1 MFLGKV
7 NGQRYGEPPPPK
19 CALHQHLAVF
29 GAWGQRPGNQVA
41 TFGIV
46 GEVLSY
52 SFVPLKQLILLLA
65 LLAPGLPAAAQSK
78 LQTQVSPVF
87 YFRQRVDVQPYAG
100 KAYRLS
106 ARMKVEAPAGDSADA
121 NVFAVVFDKKK
132 NYLAMSKA
140 GQMRARRRDGQWRT
154 FSLTGQLPKT
164 AAQLVL
170 NANVYLN
177 GTFGYDDFR
186 LEVASGKG
194 QWQPVPLPNGDFEA
208 ARADSA
214 NGFPNNWRPLFLNN
228 AYRYRTAAEASGNHY
243 LELVGQGA
251 VNYGRNAAA
260 GHTVALNGI
269 KLYYETYGQ
278 GEPLLLLHG
287 NGQSISAFS
296 GQIPELAKHYQVIAV
311 DTRAQGQSTN
321 GKQTLTYDLFADDM
335 SALLKALNIPAAHV
349 VGWSDGGNT
358 GLSLALHHPQQV
370 KKLVTMGANL
380 WADTLAVTP
389 ATLKEVHKGKT
400 MTTLLYPV
408 NKQARRVRP
417 LMVLLLD
424 YPRMQATDLAGI
436 AAPTLVLAGEKDLI
450 QPAHT
455 RLIASS
461 LPHGRAHIFPGLTH
475 YAPREDPAA
484 FNAAVLAFLAQP

>member
-1 MFLGKV
+1 MLLK
-7 NGQRYGEPPPPK
+7 
-19 CALHQHLAVF
+19 HLA
-29 GAWGQRPGNQVA
+29 
-41 TFGIV
+41 
-46 GEVLSY
+46 
-52 SFVPLKQLILLLA
+52 LLLA
-65 LLAPGLPAAAQSK
+65 LLAFGLPAAAQSK
-78 LQTQVSPVF
+78 LPTRVNTSF
-87 YFRQRVDVQPYAG
+87 YFRQLVDVQPYAG
-100 KAYRLS
+100 RPYRLS
-106 ARMKVEAPAGDSADA
+106 ARMKVDALAGDSADA
-121 NVFAVVFDKKK
+121 NVFVVLLDKNKK
-132 NYLAMSKA
+132 FLAASKL
-140 GQMRARRRDGQWRT
+140 GQMRAKRRDGQWRP
-154 FSLTGQLPKT
+154 FALTGQLPKT
-164 AAQLVL
+164 ATQLAL
-170 NANVYLN
+170 SAYTYLN
-177 GTFGYDDFR
+177 GTFGYDDFK
-186 LEVASGKG
+186 LEVEVAKG
-194 QWQPVPLPNGDFEA
+194 QWQPVPLANANFET
-208 ARADSA
+208 ARTDSA
-214 NGFPNNWRPLFLNN
+214 SGFPNGWRPLFLNA
-228 AYRYRTAAEASGNHY
+228 AYRFRTAQEASGNHY

-251 VNYGRNAAA
+251 VNYGHNAAA

-321 GKQTLTYDLFADDM
+321 GQQTLTYDLFAEDM
-335 SALLKALNIPAAHV
+335 SALLKALNIPAANV

-389 ATLKEVHKGKT
+389 ATLKEVRQGKLL
-400 MTTLLYPV
+400 TTALYPF
-408 NKQARRVRP
+408 NKQARKVRP

-424 YPRMQATDLAGI
+424 YPRMKATDLAGI
-436 AAPTLVLAGEKDLI
+436 QAPTLVLAGEKDVI

-461 LPHGRAHIFPGLTH
+461 LPHGQARIFPGLTH
-475 YAPREDPAA
+475 YAPHEDPAA

>member
-1 MFLGKV
+1 MPYFFYPLK
-7 NGQRYGEPPPPK
+7 
-19 CALHQHLAVF
+19 HLAF
-29 GAWGQRPGNQVA
+29 
-41 TFGIV
+41 
-46 GEVLSY
+46 
-52 SFVPLKQLILLLA
+52 LLA
-65 LLAPGLPAAAQSK
+65 LLALGRTAAAQSK
-78 LQTQVSPVF
+78 LPTQVSPSF
-87 YFRQRVDVQPYAG
+87 YFRQRVEVQPYAG
-100 KAYRLS
+100 RPYRLS
-106 ARMKVEAPAGDSADA
+106 ARMKVDAPAGDSADA
-121 NVFAVVFDKKK
+121 NVFVVFFDKNKK
-132 NYLAMSKA
+132 FLTASKPS
-140 GQMRARRRDGQWRT
+140 QMRAKRRDGQWRT
-154 FSLTGQLPKT
+154 FALAGQLPKT
-164 AAQLVL
+164 ATQLAL
-170 NANVYLN
+170 SGYTYLN
-177 GTFGYDDFR
+177 GTFGYDDFK
-186 LEVASGKG
+186 LEVEAAKG
-194 QWQPVPLPNGDFEA
+194 QWQPLPLLNGDFET

-214 NGFPNNWRPLFLNN
+214 SGFPNGWRPLFLNA
-228 AYRYRTAAEASGNHY
+228 AYRYRTAQEASGNHY

-251 VNYGRNAAA
+251 VNYGHNAAA

-321 GKQTLTYDLFADDM
+321 GKQTLTYDLFAEDM
-335 SALLKALNIPAAHV
+335 SALLKALNLPAAHV

-389 ATLKEVHKGKT
+389 ATLKEVRQGKLL
-400 MTTLLYPV
+400 TTALYPV
-408 NKQARRVRP
+408 NKQARKVRP

-424 YPRMQATDLAGI
+424 YPRMKATDLAGI
-436 AAPTLVLAGEKDLI
+436 TAPTLVLAGEKDVI

-475 YAPREDPAA
+475 YAPHEDPAA
-484 FNAAVLAFLAQP
+484 FNAAVLVFLAQP

>member
-1 MFLGKV
+1 MK
-7 NGQRYGEPPPPK
+7 
-19 CALHQHLAVF
+19 HLF
-29 GAWGQRPGNQVA
+29 
-41 TFGIV
+41 F
-46 GEVLSY
+46 
-52 SFVPLKQLILLLA
+52 LLA
-65 LLAPGLPAAAQSK
+65 LLAFGLPAAAQSK
-78 LQTQVSPVF
+78 LKTQVSPVF
-87 YFRQRVDVQPYAG
+87 YFRQRAEVQPYAG
-100 KAYRLS
+100 KPYRLS

-121 NVFAVVFDKKK
+121 NVFTVVFDKNKK
-132 NYLAMSKA
+132 YLAMSKP
-140 GQMRARRRDGQWRT
+140 GQMRAKRRDGQWRT
-154 FSLTGQLPKT
+154 FSLTGTLPKA
-164 AAQLVL
+164 AAQLVV

-177 GTFGYDDFR
+177 GTFGYDDFK
-186 LEVASGKG
+186 LEVAVSKG
-194 QWQPVPLPNGDFEA
+194 QWQPVPLLNGDFEA
-208 ARADSA
+208 TRADSA
-214 NGFPNNWRPLFLNN
+214 NGFPNGWRPLFLNN
-228 AYRYRTAAEASGNHY
+228 AYRYRVAQEPAGNHF
-243 LELVGQGA
+243 LEIMGQGV
-251 VNYGRNAAA
+251 VNYGHNAAA

-269 KLYYETYGQ
+269 KLYYETYGS

-287 NGQSISAFS
+287 NGQSISAFN

-335 SALLKALNIPAAHV
+335 SALLKALNIPAANV

-400 MTTLLYPV
+400 MTTLLYPI
-408 NKQARRVRP
+408 NKQARKVRP
-417 LMVLLLD
+417 LMTLLLD
-424 YPRMQATDLAGI
+424 YPRMKGADLAGI

-461 LPHGRAHIFPGLTH
+461 IAKGEVKILPGLTH
-475 YAPREDPAA
+475 YAPQENPAV
-484 FNAAVLAFLAQP
+484 FNATVLEFLGRP

>member
-1 MFLGKV
+1 M
-7 NGQRYGEPPPPK
+7 
-19 CALHQHLAVF
+19 
-29 GAWGQRPGNQVA
+29 
-41 TFGIV
+41 
-46 GEVLSY
+46 
-52 SFVPLKQLILLLA
+52 KQLFLLLA
-65 LLAPGLPAAAQSK
+65 LLALGRPAAAQSK
-78 LQTQVSPVF
+78 LPTQVSPAF
-87 YFRQRVDVQPYAG
+87 YFRQRVEVQPYAG
-100 KAYRLS
+100 RPYRLS
-106 ARMKVEAPAGDSADA
+106 VRLKVATPAGDSANA
-121 NVFAVVFDKKK
+121 NAFTVTFDKNKK
-132 NYLAMSKA
+132 FLKASKPGQLLAK
-140 GQMRARRRDGQWRT
+140 RRDGQWRT
-154 FSLTGQLPKT
+154 FALTGQLPKT
-164 AAQLVL
+164 AAQLTL

-177 GTFGYDDFR
+177 GTFGYDDFK
-186 LEVASGKG
+186 LEVETARG
-194 QWQPVPLPNGDFEA
+194 QWQPVPLRNGDFET

-214 NGFPNNWRPLFLNN
+214 SGFPNGWRPIALNP
-228 AYRYRTAAEASGNHY
+228 AYHYRTAQEASGNHY
-243 LELVGQGA
+243 LELVGQGV
-251 VNYGRNAAA
+251 VNYGHNAAA

-269 KLYYETYGQ
+269 RLYYETYGQ

-321 GKQTLTYDLFADDM
+321 GRQTLTYDLFADDM

-389 ATLKEVHKGKT
+389 ATLKEVRQGKLL
-400 MTTLLYPV
+400 TTALYPI
-408 NKQARRVRP
+408 NKQARKMRP

-424 YPRMQATDLAGI
+424 YPRMRATDLAGI
-436 AAPTLVLAGEKDLI
+436 TAPTLVLAGEKDVI

-461 LPHGRAHIFPGLTH
+461 LPHGQAHIFPGLTH

>member
-1 MFLGKV
+1 LK
-7 NGQRYGEPPPPK
+7 R
-19 CALHQHLAVF
+19 
-29 GAWGQRPGNQVA
+29 
-41 TFGIV
+41 
-46 GEVLSY
+46 LS
-52 SFVPLKQLILLLA
+52 ILLV
-65 LLAPGLPAAAQSK
+65 LLTFCLPAAAQSK
-78 LQTQVSPVF
+78 LKTQVSALF
-87 YFRQRVDVQPYAG
+87 YFRQRVDVQAYAG
-100 KAYRLS
+100 QPYRLS

-121 NVFAVVFDKKK
+121 SVFAVLFDKNKK
-132 NYLAMSKA
+132 YLSMSKP
-140 GQMRARRRDGQWRT
+140 GQMRAKRRDGQWRT
-154 FSLTGQLPKT
+154 FSLTGTLPKT
-164 AAQLVL
+164 AAQLVV

-186 LEVASGKG
+186 LEVETRKG
-194 QWQPVPLPNGDFEA
+194 QWQPVPLANGDFEA
-208 ARADSA
+208 TRADSTS
-214 NGFPNNWRPLFLNN
+214 GFPNGWRPLYLNE
-228 AYRYRTAAEASGNHY
+228 AFRYRTAQEPVGNHY
-243 LELVGQGA
+243 LELTGQGA
-251 VNYGRNAAA
+251 IAYGRNPAA
-260 GHTVALNGI
+260 GHTVNINGI

-380 WADTLAVTP
+380 WADTVALTP
-389 ATLKEVHKGKT
+389 ATLKEVHKGIRQ
-400 MTTLLYPV
+400 MTLMYPFM
-408 NKQARRVRP
+408 KAARQARP

-424 YPRMQATDLAGI
+424 YPRMKATDLTGI
-436 AAPTLVLAGEKDLI
+436 GAPTLVVAGEKDLI

-461 LPHGRAHIFPGLTH
+461 LPKGEVKILPGLTH
-475 YAPREDPAA
+475 YAPQEDPAA
-484 FNAAVLAFLAQP
+484 FNAAVLEFLGRP